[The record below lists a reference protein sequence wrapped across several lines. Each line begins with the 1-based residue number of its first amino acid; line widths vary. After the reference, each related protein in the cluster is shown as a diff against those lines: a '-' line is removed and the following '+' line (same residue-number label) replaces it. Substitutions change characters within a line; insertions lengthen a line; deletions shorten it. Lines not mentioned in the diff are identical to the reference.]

1 MIYTQVKALID
12 YYVKLGVTGYGIE
25 GMYYANRRHLRKIG
39 KRLDVDSDW
48 RQNMKI
54 IAILAIL
61 LTLQGCAAA
70 LGAIVGGTAG
80 AIGANMSS
88 NDAKK

>member
-48 RQNMKI
+48 R
-54 IAILAIL
+54 
-61 LTLQGCAAA
+61 
-70 LGAIVGGTAG
+70 
-80 AIGANMSS
+80 
-88 NDAKK
+88 